1 MCLQTQLVQ
10 VFAGVSRVAAYSS
23 PVWCL
28 QSSDLVFSRPSR
40 VFATRPQDVQL
51 QNAGA
56 WGALAS
62 APDTGAAAATE
73 DGAAAPDAEAGGE
86 AAPETDALWDEF
98 QSREQQQQK
107 RDEEKRAQEARLQEE
122 KAKVGPNPSDFNLA
136 LRLNRAM
143 SAAVESGRN
152 TSRTVSSRFSV
163 RSAHFDTGLCPGLC
177 VTASMR

>member
-1 MCLQTQLVQ
+1 MSWLTPPLCCLE
-10 VFAGVSRVAAYSS
+10 ASS
-23 PVWCL
+23 PV
-28 QSSDLVFSRPSR
+28 VSRPSR
-40 VFATRPQDVQL
+40 AFATRLQDVQL

-73 DGAAAPDAEAGGE
+73 DGAAAPDADAGGE

-122 KAKVGPNPSDFNLA
+122 KAKVGPTL
-136 LRLNRAM
+136 
-143 SAAVESGRN
+143 G
-152 TSRTVSSRFSV
+152 
-163 RSAHFDTGLCPGLC
+163 
-177 VTASMR
+177 